1 VPQAQVGVIQHRHA
15 FLRLSTPP
23 DLMTPREVSHGMSC
37 ASIRETGHPLL
48 ARLRCPPC
56 AVQALQRFQR
66 RRVAAA
72 AACAAALLGLS
83 SAAAAGVSL
92 LSPLPPVLLLAA
104 AGAAVAYCRRN
115 ALIAKFV
122 FTDYDHAMQH

>member
-1 VPQAQVGVIQHRHA
+1 MACLVLVLGKE
-15 FLRLSTPP
+15 PP
-23 DLMTPREVSHGMSC
+23 PC
-37 ASIRETGHPLL
+37 WL
-48 ARLRCPPC
+48 ACDALPC

-72 AACAAALLGLS
+72 AACAAALLGLC

-104 AGAAVAYCRRN
+104 AGAAVAYCRLD